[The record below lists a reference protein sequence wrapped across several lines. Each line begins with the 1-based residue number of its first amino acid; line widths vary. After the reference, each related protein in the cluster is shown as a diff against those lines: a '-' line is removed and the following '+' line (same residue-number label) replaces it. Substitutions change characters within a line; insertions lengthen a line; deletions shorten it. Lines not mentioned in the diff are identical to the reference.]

1 MRSPTL
7 TLNAE
12 NPTIMVRMVFANQA
26 QNVMHFLR
34 AVLDLSVRKQ
44 WDNNLTDHFMCGYVR
59 NKNMLVIEEEFE

>member
-1 MRSPTL
+1 
-7 TLNAE
+7 
-12 NPTIMVRMVFANQA
+12 MVRMVFANQA